1 MIRPEGQRT
10 MIIVASQGPGI
21 ATNSMESAGHRTL
34 NENRSNI
41 MRAVAQIY
49 GRQGTRWHGFP

>member
-1 MIRPEGQRT
+1 MIHLEGQHT

-21 ATNSMESAGHRTL
+21 ATNSMESAEHGTL

-41 MRAVAQIY
+41 MRAVVPIY
-49 GRQGTRWHGFP
+49 GRQRTTWHGFP

>member
-1 MIRPEGQRT
+1 

-21 ATNSMESAGHRTL
+21 ATNSMESAEHGTL

-41 MRAVAQIY
+41 MRAVVPIY
-49 GRQGTRWHGFP
+49 GRQRTTWHGFP